1 MHDPRSGHLEVVYR
15 ILRYL
20 KRSPKKGFMFK
31 SHGHLNVEGYCDA
44 DWASCVDDRQS
55 TSGYCMFVGG
65 NLVSWQSKKQ
75 SVVSQSTT
83 EAEYRAMALGVCE
96 ILWVRNLLS

>member
-44 DWASCVDDRQS
+44 DWASCVDDRQHLDIACLLEE
-55 TSGYCMFVGG
+55 TWCHG
-65 NLVSWQSKKQ
+65 K
-75 SVVSQSTT
+75 
-83 EAEYRAMALGVCE
+83 A
-96 ILWVRNLLS
+96 RNNRLYLNQLLKLNIEPWH